1 MKYFFYKALV
11 LTKYIQSLQDF
22 ETIQKSYEEIV
33 SHLPCTI
40 DQHNS
45 VNNNTSSNGNDITN
59 SAINPNIINNRGEPG
74 LEAITRL
81 QKFEKILK
89 DGIERR
95 AKQTKIEY
103 LDLHRIIEYKR
114 FAINLKQLIILSITL
129 NKLNTYNGN
138 TKHFCIFF

>member
-1 MKYFFYKALV
+1 
-11 LTKYIQSLQDF
+11 LTKYIQSLQNF
-22 ETIQKSYEEIV
+22 EIIQKSYEEIV

-45 VNNNTSSNGNDITN
+45 VDNNTSSNGSNITN

-89 DGIERR
+89 DGVKRR
-95 AKQTKIEY
+95 AE
-103 LDLHRIIEYKR
+103 
-114 FAINLKQLIILSITL
+114 
-129 NKLNTYNGN
+129 
-138 TKHFCIFF
+138 